1 MRVALLQS
9 RANSLDDFIRR
20 CTDGKTDGKGRPK
33 SRAIV
38 LLGQRYI
45 VIGGGIDGLQ
55 ILGVDL
61 VDGWFDSN
69 AAGGEDLLLRLSS
82 TTIEA
87 KGSEA
92 KSRTWDDEGRG

>member
-1 MRVALLQS
+1 M
-9 RANSLDDFIRR
+9 
-20 CTDGKTDGKGRPK
+20 
-33 SRAIV
+33 

-69 AAGGEDLLLRLSS
+69 AAGAEDLLLRRYMYGDPAPRSKRR
-82 TTIEA
+82 EA
-87 KGSEA
+87 KRSE
-92 KSRTWDDEGRG
+92 K

>member
-20 CTDGKTDGKGRPK
+20 CTDGKGRPK